1 MISMNV
7 EDVKKTAV
15 IGAGY
20 MGLGQTL
27 TFAKAG
33 YPVAVV
39 DITEEA
45 LKNFMERLDE
55 HLKLFVR
62 KKVLTQEQADASR
75 TRINPTLDL
84 AEAVGDADYVQESTR
99 PPGAREDLDI
109 RRQIFENIE
118 VACPSHTIIGSS
130 GHIPMDIIAKH
141 LKRRERCLGVH
152 WVSPPWIAP
161 LVEICPGEKTLSE
174 IINVMKDFL
183 VCVGKVPIV
192 MNRPQEFKGRLEFSD
207 PRWHICNPLD
217 YFFAQKLKLANELIE
232 KRYASAEDVWK
243 AHKYGIAFR
252 GVILTEPEFSQFA
265 RPPEYYIGNKIS
277 PMTLEKLEQ
286 YIDLAKFMKIK

>member
-1 MISMNV
+1 MILMKV
-7 EDVKKTAV
+7 EDIKKIAV
-15 IGAGY
+15 VGAGY

-55 HLKLFVR
+55 HYKIFVR
-62 KKVLTQEQADASR
+62 KEVLTQEQADTSLSR
-75 TRINPTLDL
+75 VNPTLDL
-84 AEAVGDADYVQESTR
+84 VEAVKDADYVQESTR

-118 VACPSHTIIGSS
+118 AACPSHTIIGSS

-141 LKRRERCLGVH
+141 LKGRERCLGVH
-152 WVSPPWIAP
+152 WISPPWITP

-174 IINVMKDFL
+174 IISVMKDFL
-183 VCVGKVPIV
+183 ERVGKVPIV
-192 MNRPQEFKGRLEFSD
+192 MNHPQEFKGRLDFSD

-217 YFFAQKLKLANELIE
+217 YFFTQKGKLAKELIE

-252 GVILTEPEFSQFA
+252 GVILSEPEFNKFA
-265 RPPEYYIGNKIS
+265 RPPEYYIGNKIN
-277 PMTLEKLEQ
+277 PNALERLGQ
-286 YIDLAKFMKIK
+286 YIDLAKLIKIL